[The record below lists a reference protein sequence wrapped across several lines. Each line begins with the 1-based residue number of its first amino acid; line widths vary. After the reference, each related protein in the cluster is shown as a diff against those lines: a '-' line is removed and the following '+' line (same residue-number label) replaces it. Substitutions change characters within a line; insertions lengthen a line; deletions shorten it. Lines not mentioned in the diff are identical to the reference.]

1 VHQFT
6 SPSHLAALVI
16 TVVAIAALVPLA
28 RTRPGLWVTLISWLL
43 ALILVVNEIVYQV
56 VQVQNGTWG
65 ASHSL
70 PLYLCDIG
78 AFIAAAAL
86 IWPKP
91 ILVEVTWFWAIAG
104 TLQGIL
110 TPDHVIVFP
119 SYDWLE
125 FYGDHIGVVL
135 AAVFLVV
142 GRREHPQPG
151 AVPRVIGVSVAV
163 LAAVGVVD
171 GFTGGNYDF
180 LRFPSPGSI
189 QSLLGP
195 WPWYI
200 LGTTVVGLVLFAV
213 LDLPFWPERRRAKRR
228 AASPGGRGAI
238 GSQQVV

>member
-6 SPSHLAALVI
+6 SPSHLTALIVSAATIGV
-16 TVVAIAALVPLA
+16 LVPLA
-28 RTRPGLWVTLISWLL
+28 RFRPGSWVTVASWLL
-43 ALILVVNEIVYQV
+43 AVFLVGNEIVYQL
-56 VQVQNGTWG
+56 VQVGNGTWNV
-65 ASHSL
+65 SHSL

-78 AFIAAAAL
+78 AFVGAVAL
-86 IWPKP
+86 IWPRP

-110 TPDHVIVFP
+110 TPDHVILFP

-135 AAVFLVV
+135 AAVFLVI
-142 GRREHPQPG
+142 GRRVYPQPG
-151 AVPRVIGVSVAV
+151 AVLRVIVVSVVV
-163 LAAVGVVD
+163 LVMVGVVD
-171 GFTGGNYDF
+171 ARTGANYDF

-200 LGTTVVGLVLFAV
+200 LGTTAVGLVLFGL
-213 LDLPFWPERRRAKRR
+213 LDLPFWPQRRRAKRLDAPR
-228 AASPGGRGAI
+228 SGLGNI
-238 GSQQVV
+238 GSNQLV

>member
-6 SPSHLAALVI
+6 SPSHLAALAV
-16 TVVAIAALVPLA
+16 TVVTIAVLVPLA
-28 RTRPGLWVTLISWLL
+28 RLRPGSWVTVISWLL
-43 ALILVVNEIVYQV
+43 AIFLVVNEIVYQIY
-56 VQVQNGTWG
+56 QVDNGTWNVN
-65 ASHSL
+65 HSL

-78 AFIAAAAL
+78 AFVAAFAL
-86 IWPKP
+86 VRPRP
-91 ILVEVTWFWAIAG
+91 ILVEITWFWAIAG
-104 TLQGIL
+104 ALQGII

-142 GRREHPQPG
+142 GRRLYPQPR
-151 AVPRVIGVSVAV
+151 AMLRVIVVSVVV
-163 LAAVGVVD
+163 LVLVGIVD
-171 GFTGGNYDF
+171 ALTDANYDF

-213 LDLPFWPERRRAKRR
+213 LDLPFWPQRRRAR
-228 AASPGGRGAI
+228 A
-238 GSQQVV
+238 Q

>member
-6 SPSHLAALVI
+6 SPSHLAALAV
-16 TVVAIAALVPLA
+16 TVVTIAVLVPLA
-28 RTRPGLWVTLISWLL
+28 RLRPGSWVTVASWLL
-43 ALILVVNEIVYQV
+43 AIFLVVNEVVYQIY
-56 VQVQNGTWG
+56 QVDNGTWNVN
-65 ASHSL
+65 HSL

-78 AFIAAAAL
+78 AFVAAVAL
-86 IWPKP
+86 VRPRP
-91 ILVEVTWFWAIAG
+91 ILVEITWFWAIAG
-104 TLQGIL
+104 ALQGII

-142 GRREHPQPG
+142 GRRLYPQPR
-151 AVPRVIGVSVAV
+151 AVLRVIVVSVVV
-163 LAAVGVVD
+163 LVLVGIVD
-171 GFTGGNYDF
+171 ALADANYDF

-213 LDLPFWPERRRAKRR
+213 LDLPFWPQRRRAR
-228 AASPGGRGAI
+228 A
-238 GSQQVV
+238 Q